1 MIRKILFRDR
11 GGTAEDFRWRS
22 VESSRLEELTDAVIG
37 FALTLLVVSLEVP
50 RTFDDLLVT
59 VRDFPGFAV
68 SFGILIIIWHEHYK
82 FFRRYALQNQ
92 TIVVLNAILLFLIVF
107 YMYPLKF
114 LFTLSF
120 KSIMGGGL
128 FVTVPGS
135 EPVPMIRDEQLPVL
149 IILFGVG
156 WIALW
161 LVFALMYW
169 HALQKREV
177 LRLNE
182 LEVFNTQVSVL
193 ENLAGVGVGL
203 ISILVAFFGSSPGSF
218 STSTWIYLLMFPLTW
233 IIRKNGQKRKRALQ
247 NRLVEDM
254 LDPSEPE

>member
-1 MIRKILFRDR
+1 MTR
-11 GGTAEDFRWRS
+11 E
-22 VESSRLEELTDAVIG
+22 VNSSKNLA
-37 FALTLLVVSLEVP
+37 
-50 RTFDDLLVT
+50 
-59 VRDFPGFAV
+59 
-68 SFGILIIIWHEHYK
+68 SFQPHK
-82 FFRRYALQNQ
+82 S
-92 TIVVLNAILLFLIVF
+92 ILLW
-107 YMYPLKF
+107 PLA
-114 LFTLSF
+114 LLGCLLLA
-120 KSIMGGGL
+120 GGNSALAQDKQETDGL

-177 LRLNE
+177 LQLNE